1 MSPDLI
7 AILMFVVL
15 LFAVFLGHPL
25 ATTLGGLGLLFGYL
39 GYGGDISGINFII
52 ASKTYGLMENY
63 VLVAIPLFIMMAQFL
78 DKSGVADELFE
89 AMYIVF
95 GPIRGGLALAT
106 TVVAT
111 LFAATTGIV
120 GASVV
125 SMGLLAAPSM
135 IKKGYDKKLVA
146 GTVISGGTLG
156 ILIPPSIM
164 LVVMGGLVGIS
175 VGKLFLAAFLPGFL
189 LSGLYLIF
197 IFVYA
202 LIKPEVGPPLPKEE
216 RTHSLSQKI
225 TLTLKSMLP
234 TLFLIFAVLG
244 TIAFGVAT
252 PTEAAGLGCLGAMI
266 LAIANKRFNLKLI
279 IDAGTATLKITC
291 MVMLIFVGAN
301 LYTSVFMGLGG
312 GETFTKLLFLI
323 SDNKWVILAIM
334 MFILFI
340 LGMFV
345 DWLGILLLA
354 MPIFMPIIEKLG
366 FDPLWFT
373 MLVAVNLQM
382 SFLTPPFGYSLFYYR
397 GIAPAGTDLKDI
409 YKGIVPFV
417 ILQMIGLILC
427 IIFPSIITFLPNA
440 IMK

>member
-1 MSPDLI
+1 MSPDFI
-7 AILMFVVL
+7 AVMMFVLL

-25 ATTLGGLGLLFGYL
+25 ATTLGGLGLLFGYI

-78 DKSGVADELFE
+78 DKSGVADELFD

-95 GPIRGGLALAT
+95 GPVRGGLALAT
-106 TVVAT
+106 TIVAT

-135 IKKGYDKKLVA
+135 VKKGYDKKLVA
-146 GTVISGGTLG
+146 GTVIAGGTLG

-175 VGKLFLAAFLPGFL
+175 VGKLFLAAFIPGFL
-189 LSGLYLIF
+189 LSGLYLIY
-197 IFVYA
+197 IFVYS

-216 RTHSLSQKI
+216 RVHSLKYKI
-225 TLTLKSMLP
+225 KLTAKSMLP

-244 TIAFGVAT
+244 TIAFGIAT

-266 LAIANKRFNLKLI
+266 LAAVNKRFNFKLMV
-279 IDAGTATLKITC
+279 DAGAATIKITC

-312 GETFTKLLFLI
+312 GETFTKIIFSI
-323 SDNKWVILAIM
+323 SENRWVILAVM
-334 MFILFI
+334 MMILFV

-354 MPIFMPIIEKLG
+354 MPIFLPIVDKLG
-366 FDPLWFT
+366 FDQLWFT

-409 YKGIVPFV
+409 YKGIIPFV
-417 ILQMIGLILC
+417 ILQLIGLIIC
-427 IIFPSIITFLPNA
+427 IIFPSLITYLPNL
-440 IMK
+440 IMG

>member
-1 MSPDLI
+1 MSPDFL
-7 AILMFVVL
+7 AVSMFFVL
-15 LFAVFLGHPL
+15 LIAVFLGHPL

-63 VLVAIPLFIMMAQFL
+63 VLVAVPLFIFMAQFL

-89 AMYIVF
+89 AMYIVL
-95 GPIRGGLALAT
+95 GPVRGGLALAT
-106 TVVAT
+106 IVVAT

-146 GTVISGGTLG
+146 GTVIAGGTLG

-164 LVVMGGLVGIS
+164 LVVMGGYVGIS

-189 LSGLYLIF
+189 LSFLYLIYV
-197 IFVYA
+197 FVYA

-216 RTHSLSQKI
+216 RVHTLGYKVK
-225 TLTLKSMLP
+225 LTLKSMLP

-252 PTEAAGLGCLGAMI
+252 PTEAAGLGCLGSMI
-266 LAIANKRFNLKLI
+266 LAALNKRFTWKVVV
-279 IDAGTATLKITC
+279 DAGVATLKTTC

-312 GETFTKLLFLI
+312 GETFTKVIFAI
-323 SDNKWVILAIM
+323 SDNKWVILGVM

-345 DWLGILLLA
+345 DWLGIILLT
-354 MPIFMPIIEKLG
+354 MPIFLPIIDKLG
-366 FDPLWFT
+366 FDTLWFT
-373 MLVAVNLQM
+373 MLVSVNLQM
-382 SFLTPPFGYSLFYYR
+382 SFLTPPFGYSLFYYK
-397 GIAPAGTDLKDI
+397 GIAPQGTELKDI
-409 YKGIVPFV
+409 FKGIIPFV
-417 ILQMIGLILC
+417 VLQMIGLTLC
-427 IIFPSIITFLPNA
+427 IIFPSIITWLPNL

>member
-1 MSPDLI
+1 
-7 AILMFVVL
+7 
-15 LFAVFLGHPL
+15 
-25 ATTLGGLGLLFGYL
+25 
-39 GYGGDISGINFII
+39 
-52 ASKTYGLMENY
+52 
-63 VLVAIPLFIMMAQFL
+63 MAQFL

-95 GPIRGGLALAT
+95 GPVRGGLALAT

-135 IKKGYDKKLVA
+135 VKKGYDKRLVA
-146 GTVISGGTLG
+146 GTVIAGGTLG

-175 VGKLFLAAFLPGFL
+175 VGKLFLAAFMPGFL
-189 LSGLYLIF
+189 LSFLYLIY

-202 LIKPEVGPPLPKEE
+202 LLKPEVGPPLPKEE
-216 RTHSLSQKI
+216 RTHTLKQKV

-244 TIAFGVAT
+244 TIAFGIAT
-252 PTEAAGLGCLGAMI
+252 PTEAAGMGCLGAMI
-266 LAIANKRFNLKLI
+266 LAIANKRFDVKLL
-279 IDAGTATLKITC
+279 IDAGVATLKITC
-291 MVMLIFVGAN
+291 MVMFIFIGAN

-312 GETFTKLLFLI
+312 GETFTKLLFMI
-323 SDNKWVILAIM
+323 SENRWVILGIM

-345 DWLGILLLA
+345 DWLGILLLT
-354 MPIFMPIIEKLG
+354 MPIFIPIIEKLG
-366 FDPLWFT
+366 FDTLWFT

-427 IIFPSIITFLPNA
+427 IIFPSIITFLPDA

>member
-1 MSPDLI
+1 MSPDFI
-7 AILMFVVL
+7 AVMMFVLL

-25 ATTLGGLGLLFGYL
+25 ATTLGGLGLLFGYI

-63 VLVAIPLFIMMAQFL
+63 VLVAIPLFILMAQFL
-78 DKSGVADELFE
+78 DKSGVADELFD

-95 GPIRGGLALAT
+95 GSVRGGLALAT

-135 IKKGYDKKLVA
+135 VKKGYDKKLVA
-146 GTVISGGTLG
+146 GTVIAGGTLG

-175 VGKLFLAAFLPGFL
+175 VGKLFLAAFIPGFL
-189 LSGLYLIF
+189 LSGLYLIY
-197 IFVYA
+197 IFVYS

-216 RTHSLSQKI
+216 RIHSLGYKI
-225 TLTLKSMLP
+225 KLTAKSMLP

-244 TIAFGVAT
+244 TIAFGIAT
-252 PTEAAGLGCLGAMI
+252 PTEAAGLGCVGAMI
-266 LAIANKRFNLKLI
+266 LAIANKRFNFKLMV
-279 IDAGTATLKITC
+279 DAGAATIKITC

-312 GETFTKLLFLI
+312 GETFTKIIFSI
-323 SDNKWVILAIM
+323 SDNRWVILAVIM
-334 MFILFI
+334 MILFV

-345 DWLGILLLA
+345 DWLGILLLT
-354 MPIFMPIIEKLG
+354 MPIFLPIVDKLG
-366 FDPLWFT
+366 FDQLWFT

-397 GIAPAGTDLKDI
+397 GVAPAGTDLKDI
-409 YKGIVPFV
+409 YKGIIPFV
-417 ILQMIGLILC
+417 ILQLIGLILC
-427 IIFPSIITFLPNA
+427 VIFPSIITYLPNL
-440 IMK
+440 IMG

>member
-1 MSPDLI
+1 MSPDFL
-7 AILMFVVL
+7 AVSMFFVL
-15 LFAVFLGHPL
+15 LIAVFLGHPL

-63 VLVAIPLFIMMAQFL
+63 VLVAVPLFIFMAQFL

-89 AMYIVF
+89 AMYIVL
-95 GPIRGGLALAT
+95 GPVRGGLALAT
-106 TVVAT
+106 IVVAT

-146 GTVISGGTLG
+146 GTVIAGGTLG

-164 LVVMGGLVGIS
+164 LVVMGGYVGIS

-189 LSGLYLIF
+189 LSFLYLIYV
-197 IFVYA
+197 FVYA

-216 RTHSLSQKI
+216 RVHTLGYKVK
-225 TLTLKSMLP
+225 LTLKSMLP

-252 PTEAAGLGCLGAMI
+252 PTEAAGLGCLGSMI
-266 LAIANKRFNLKLI
+266 LAALNKRFTWKVVV
-279 IDAGTATLKITC
+279 DAGVATLKTTC

-312 GETFTKLLFLI
+312 GETFTKVIFAI
-323 SDNKWVILAIM
+323 SDNRWVILGVM

-345 DWLGILLLA
+345 DWLGIILLT
-354 MPIFMPIIEKLG
+354 MPIFLPIIDKLG
-366 FDPLWFT
+366 FDTLWFT
-373 MLVAVNLQM
+373 MLVSVNLQM
-382 SFLTPPFGYSLFYYR
+382 SFLTPPFGYSLFYYK
-397 GIAPAGTDLKDI
+397 GIAPHGTELKDI
-409 YKGIVPFV
+409 FKGIIPFV
-417 ILQMIGLILC
+417 VLQMIGLTLC
-427 IIFPSIITFLPNA
+427 IIFPSIITWLPNL

>member
-1 MSPDLI
+1 MSPDFL
-7 AILMFVVL
+7 AVSMFFVL
-15 LFAVFLGHPL
+15 LIAVFLGHPL

-63 VLVAIPLFIMMAQFL
+63 VLVAVPLFIFMAQFL

-89 AMYIVF
+89 AMYIVL
-95 GPIRGGLALAT
+95 GPVRGGLALAT
-106 TVVAT
+106 IVVAT

-146 GTVISGGTLG
+146 GTVIAGGTLG

-164 LVVMGGLVGIS
+164 LVVMGGYVGIS

-189 LSGLYLIF
+189 LSFLYLIYV
-197 IFVYA
+197 FVYA

-216 RTHSLSQKI
+216 RVHTLGYKVK
-225 TLTLKSMLP
+225 LTLKSMLP

-252 PTEAAGLGCLGAMI
+252 PTEAAGLGCLGSMI
-266 LAIANKRFNLKLI
+266 LAALNKRFTWKVVV
-279 IDAGTATLKITC
+279 DAGVATLKTTC

-312 GETFTKLLFLI
+312 GETFTKVIFAI
-323 SDNKWVILAIM
+323 SDNKWVILGVM

-345 DWLGILLLA
+345 DWLGIILLT
-354 MPIFMPIIEKLG
+354 MPIFLPIIDKLG
-366 FDPLWFT
+366 FDTLWFT
-373 MLVAVNLQM
+373 MLVSVNLQM
-382 SFLTPPFGYSLFYYR
+382 SFLTPPFGYSLFYYK
-397 GIAPAGTDLKDI
+397 GIAPQGDRKS
-409 YKGIVPFV
+409 VV
-417 ILQMIGLILC
+417 
-427 IIFPSIITFLPNA
+427 
-440 IMK
+440 

>member
-1 MSPDLI
+1 MSPDII

-25 ATTLGGLGLLFGYL
+25 ATTLGGLGLIFGYL

-78 DKSGVADELFE
+78 EKSGVADELFE

-95 GPIRGGLALAT
+95 GPVRGGLALAT
-106 TVVAT
+106 IVVAT

-135 IKKGYDKKLVA
+135 IKKGYDKKLVSGVVTA
-146 GTVISGGTLG
+146 GGTLG

-189 LSGLYLIF
+189 LSGLYLIYV
-197 IFVYA
+197 FVYA
-202 LIKPEVGPPLPKEE
+202 LIKPEVGPTIPKEE
-216 RTHSLSQKI
+216 RTHTLKDKI
-225 TLTLKSMLP
+225 KLTLKSMLP
-234 TLFLIFAVLG
+234 TLFLIFAALG
-244 TIAFGVAT
+244 TIAFGLAT
-252 PTEAAGLGCLGAMI
+252 PTEAAGLGCLGAII
-266 LAIANKRFNLKLI
+266 LAIANKRFNFRLM
-279 IDAGTATLKITC
+279 IDAGVATIRITC

-312 GETFTKLLFLI
+312 GETFTKLLFAI
-323 SDNKWVILAIM
+323 SENRWIILFMM
-334 MFILFI
+334 MFIIFI

-354 MPIFMPIIEKLG
+354 MPIFLPVVEKLG
-366 FDPLWFT
+366 FDTLWFT
-373 MLVAVNLQM
+373 MLVAVNLQT
-382 SFLTPPFGYSLFYYR
+382 SFLTPP
-397 GIAPAGTDLKDI
+397 
-409 YKGIVPFV
+409 
-417 ILQMIGLILC
+417 
-427 IIFPSIITFLPNA
+427 
-440 IMK
+440 